1 MATYGAEMIIETAR
15 FFSSIAAYNKGL
27 DRYEILGVLGP
38 DEYHDKYPD
47 SGKPGLHNNAYT
59 NIMAV
64 WVMRTAVKVLDVLQ
78 QKRKSDLLETL
89 GLDNSETD
97 LWQDMIHKMRVVFHD
112 DGIISQFEGYD
123 KLLEFDWEGYRR
135 KYGNIQRLD
144 RILEA
149 EGDSTNRYKV
159 SKQADVLMLFYLF
172 SSEELRELFTLMG
185 CAFDPNSIPKNIR
198 YYGERS
204 SYGSSLSNIV
214 HAWVLARSDRP
225 GSWDLFI
232 KALESD
238 ISDIQG
244 GTTREGIHLG
254 AMAGTV
260 DILQRCYTGVE
271 FRDGVI
277 HFNPSIPHGLQKL
290 SMRIKYRGNWFDV
303 ITTPEAMTIASGR
316 CQLATAII
324 GYSGKVYEL
333 TPGESLSFDIKK

>member
-1 MATYGAEMIIETAR
+1 
-15 FFSSIAAYNKGL
+15 
-27 DRYEILGVLGP
+27 
-38 DEYHDKYPD
+38 
-47 SGKPGLHNNAYT
+47 
-59 NIMAV
+59 MAV
-64 WVMRTAVKVLDVLQ
+64 WVMRTALKVLDILQ
-78 QKRKSDLLETL
+78 PNRKNDLLETI
-89 GLDNSETD
+89 GLDQSETD
-97 LWQDMIHKMRVVFHD
+97 LWQDIIHKMRVVFHD

-123 KLLEFDWEGYRR
+123 KLIEFDWVGYRR

-149 EGDSTNRYKV
+149 EGDSANRYKV

-185 CAFDPNSIPKNIR
+185 CAFDPRGIPKNIK

-214 HAWVLARSDRP
+214 HGWVLARSDRP
-225 GSWDLFI
+225 ASWELFI

-244 GTTREGIHLG
+244 GTTHEGIHLG

-303 ITTPEAMTIASGR
+303 ITTPEAMTVSSSRGEMQTAKIGFGR
-316 CQLATAII
+316 KMYALA
-324 GYSGKVYEL
+324 
-333 TPGESLSFDIKK
+333 PGETLSFDIKK